1 MLGRRKFLGTV
12 GVVAGAVAAFG
23 VLGKMGSSGIGQ
35 SSSLEDLL
43 RAAGVHPQ
51 ARFGTCRVVQVE
63 RTSDGSLGLTLADR
77 AGQRFELELL
87 GHDANAP
94 GVAGAGSLAVYVKN
108 QGHGTT
114 ATVEEHGL
122 AAMALARHLARHEA
136 GGARL
141 PVLPTLSARRAGA
154 GSARV

>member
-12 GVVAGAVAAFG
+12 GGAAATAAAFG
-23 VLGKMGSSGIGQ
+23 VLGTMGASGIGQ
-35 SSSLEDLL
+35 SSQEDLL

-63 RTSDGSLGLTLADR
+63 RTSDGSLGLTLANR

-87 GHDANAP
+87 GHDASAP

-108 QGHGTT
+108 QGHGAT

-141 PVLPTLSARRAGA
+141 PVLPTLSERRAGA